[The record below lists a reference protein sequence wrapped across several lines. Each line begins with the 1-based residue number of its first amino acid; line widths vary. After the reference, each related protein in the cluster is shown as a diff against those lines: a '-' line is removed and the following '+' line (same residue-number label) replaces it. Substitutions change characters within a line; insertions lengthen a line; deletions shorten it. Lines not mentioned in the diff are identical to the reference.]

1 LNLDMENVKYKDS
14 DGVED
19 REFLD
24 QIACEN
30 IFKKFGRKVV
40 LNGVSV
46 HVNTGEVV
54 GLLGP
59 NGSGKTTLFN
69 IILGVVVPTKGKVY
83 FNGKNITNMPIHR
96 RARLGITYLQQE
108 TSVFRDLKVEDN
120 IRLVLEFQR
129 LRKSEREEIVNEN
142 LSEFGIENLRK
153 QYAFSLSGGE
163 KRRLELARMM
173 SLKPK
178 FVLLDEPFIG
188 IDPKTV
194 KEIQKVVLNL
204 KERGIGVIITD
215 HSVDALR
222 PIVDRL
228 YVIHKGQVLA
238 EGNPYEVLK
247 NDLVKQVYLGE
258 D

>member
-1 LNLDMENVKYKDS
+1 MGCTMESK
-14 DGVED
+14 
-19 REFLD
+19 
-24 QIACEN
+24 IICAN

-40 LNGVSV
+40 LKN
-46 HVNTGEVV
+46 VNIEAKSGEVV

-69 IILGVVVPTKGKVY
+69 IILGLVIPNKGKVL
-83 FNGKNITNMPIHR
+83 FNDKDITNMPIHK

-108 TSVFRDLKVEDN
+108 TSVFRELKVEEN
-120 IRLVLEFQR
+120 VKLVLEFQK
-129 LRKSEREEIVNEN
+129 LKKSEKEILIGDV
-142 LSEFGIENLRK
+142 LDEFGIKDLRK

-173 SLKPK
+173 ILRPQ

-194 KEIQKVVLNL
+194 KEIQKIVIGL
-204 KERGIGVIITD
+204 KEKGIGVIITD
-215 HSVDALR
+215 HSVEALK

-228 YVIHKGQVLA
+228 YVIHKGEVLA
-238 EGNPYEVLK
+238 SGLPGEVFE
-247 NDLVKQVYLGE
+247 NEQVKKVYLG

>member
-1 LNLDMENVKYKDS
+1 MRDKIL
-14 DGVED
+14 
-19 REFLD
+19 
-24 QIACEN
+24 CEG
-30 IFKKFGRKVV
+30 IFKRFGKKVV
-40 LNGVSV
+40 LNNVSIE
-46 HVNTGEVV
+46 VNTGEVV

-69 IILGVVVPTKGKVY
+69 IILGVVVPNKGNVY
-83 FNGKNITNMPIHR
+83 FNEKKITNLPIHK

-120 IRLVLEFQR
+120 LRTVLEFQK
-129 LRKSEREEIVNEN
+129 LRKKEKEEIISESLN
-142 LSEFGIENLRK
+142 EFGIYELRK

-173 SLKPK
+173 VLKPK

-194 KEIQKVVLNL
+194 KEIQKIVLNL

-215 HSVDALR
+215 HSVEALK

-228 YVIHKGQVLA
+228 YVIHKGEVLA
-238 EGNPYEVLK
+238 SGSPSEVFE
-247 NDLVKQVYLGE
+247 NELVKKVYLGE
-258 D
+258 

>member
-1 LNLDMENVKYKDS
+1 M
-14 DGVED
+14 VETD
-19 REFLD
+19 KVFD
-24 QIACEN
+24 QISCER
-30 IFKKFGRKVV
+30 IVKKFGRKLV
-40 LNGVSV
+40 LKEVNMY
-46 HVNTGEVV
+46 VNTGEVV

-69 IILGVVVPTKGKVY
+69 IILGVVVPTRGKVY
-83 FNGKNITNMPIHR
+83 FNGKNITNMPIHK

-108 TSVFRDLKVEDN
+108 TSVFRDLNVEDN
-120 IRLVLEFQR
+120 VRLVLEFQKLKR
-129 LRKSEREEIVNEN
+129 NEIKSIIDTT
-142 LSEFGIENLRK
+142 LTEFGIDSLRK

-194 KEIQKVVLNL
+194 KEIQKVVLSL

-215 HSVDALR
+215 HSVEALK

-228 YVIHKGQVLA
+228 YVIHKGEVLA
-238 EGNPYEVLK
+238 EGDPDEVLS
-247 NDLVKQVYLGE
+247 NELVKSVYLGE
-258 D
+258 E

>member
-1 LNLDMENVKYKDS
+1 MDERV
-14 DGVED
+14 
-19 REFLD
+19 FD
-24 QIACEN
+24 QISCEG

-40 LNGVSV
+40 LNNVNAY
-46 HVNTGEVV
+46 VNTGEVV

-69 IILGVVVPTKGKVY
+69 IILGVVVPTKGRVY
-83 FNGKNITNMPIHR
+83 FNGQNITNMPIHR

-120 IRLVLEFQR
+120 VRLVLEFQK
-129 LRKSEREEIVNEN
+129 LRRIEREEIVKSTLE
-142 LSEFGIENLRK
+142 EFGIQDLKK
-153 QYAFSLSGGE
+153 QFAFSLSGGE

-173 SLKPK
+173 ALSPK

-194 KEIQKVVLNL
+194 KEIQKIVIQL
-204 KERGIGVIITD
+204 KEKGIGVIITD

-228 YVIHKGQVLA
+228 YVIHKGEVLA
-238 EGNPYEVLK
+238 QGHPEDVLQ
-247 NDLVKQVYLGE
+247 DTMVKKVYLGE
-258 D
+258 E

>member
-1 LNLDMENVKYKDS
+1 VC
-14 DGVED
+14 
-19 REFLD
+19 
-24 QIACEN
+24 QN
-30 IFKKFGRKVV
+30 ISKKFGRKLV
-40 LNGVSV
+40 LNDVSIEA
-46 HVNTGEVV
+46 NTGEVV

-69 IILGVVVPTKGKVY
+69 IILGVVIPNKGQI
-83 FNGKNITNMPIHR
+83 FFDDTNITNLPIHK

-108 TSVFRDLKVEDN
+108 TSVFRELTVEDN
-120 IRLVLEFQR
+120 VKTIVEYQKMS
-129 LRKSEREEIVNEN
+129 KSERKALIDYT
-142 LSEFGIENLRK
+142 LKEFGILDLKK
-153 QYAFSLSGGE
+153 QYAYSLSGGE

-173 SLKPK
+173 VLRPK

-194 KEIQKVVLNL
+194 KEIQRIVFDL

-238 EGNPYEVLK
+238 SGTPKEVFENEVVK
-247 NDLVKQVYLGE
+247 NVYLGE
-258 D
+258 

>member
-1 LNLDMENVKYKDS
+1 MSRIVC
-14 DGVED
+14 
-19 REFLD
+19 
-24 QIACEN
+24 QN
-30 IFKKFGRKVV
+30 ISKKFGRKLV
-40 LNGVSV
+40 LNDVSIEA
-46 HVNTGEVV
+46 NTGEVV

-69 IILGVVVPTKGKVY
+69 IILGVVIPNKGQI
-83 FNGKNITNMPIHR
+83 FFDDTNITNLPIHK

-108 TSVFRDLKVEDN
+108 TSVFRELTVEDN
-120 IRLVLEFQR
+120 VKTIVEYQKMS
-129 LRKSEREEIVNEN
+129 KSERKALIDYT
-142 LSEFGIENLRK
+142 LKEFGILDLKK
-153 QYAFSLSGGE
+153 QYAYSLSGGE

-173 SLKPK
+173 VLRPK

-194 KEIQKVVLNL
+194 KEIQRIVFDL

-238 EGNPYEVLK
+238 SGTPKEVFENEVVK
-247 NDLVKQVYLGE
+247 NVYLGE
-258 D
+258 

>member
-1 LNLDMENVKYKDS
+1 MGDKIL
-14 DGVED
+14 
-19 REFLD
+19 
-24 QIACEN
+24 CER

-40 LNGVSV
+40 LNNVSIEV
-46 HVNTGEVV
+46 DTGEVV

-69 IILGVVVPTKGKVY
+69 IILGVVVPNKGNVY
-83 FNGKNITNMPIHR
+83 FNEKKITNMPIHK

-120 IRLVLEFQR
+120 LKAVLEFQKLKR
-129 LRKSEREEIVNEN
+129 REKEQIIAES
-142 LSEFGIENLRK
+142 LAEFGIDELRK

-173 SLKPK
+173 VLKPK

-194 KEIQKVVLNL
+194 KEIQKIVLNL

-215 HSVDALR
+215 HSVEALK

-228 YVIHKGQVLA
+228 YVIHKG
-238 EGNPYEVLK
+238 EVLSSGVPSEVFE
-247 NDLVKQVYLGE
+247 NELVKKVYLGE
-258 D
+258 

>member
-1 LNLDMENVKYKDS
+1 MESKIV
-14 DGVED
+14 
-19 REFLD
+19 
-24 QIACEN
+24 CEN

-40 LNGVSV
+40 LKN
-46 HVNTGEVV
+46 VNIEAKSGEVV

-69 IILGVVVPTKGKVY
+69 IILGVVIPNKGKVL
-83 FNGKNITNMPIHR
+83 FNDKDITNMPIHK

-108 TSVFRDLKVEDN
+108 TSVFRELKVEEN
-120 IRLVLEFQR
+120 VKLVLEFQK
-129 LRKSEREEIVNEN
+129 LKKSEKEILIGDV
-142 LSEFGIENLRK
+142 LDEFGIQDLRK

-173 SLKPK
+173 ILRPQ

-194 KEIQKVVLNL
+194 KEIQKIVIGL
-204 KERGIGVIITD
+204 KEKGIGVIITD
-215 HSVDALR
+215 HSVEALK

-228 YVIHKGQVLA
+228 YVIHKGEVLA
-238 EGNPYEVLK
+238 SGLPGEVFE
-247 NDLVKQVYLGE
+247 NEQVKKVYLG

>member
-1 LNLDMENVKYKDS
+1 MDEKS
-14 DGVED
+14 
-19 REFLD
+19 FD
-24 QIACEN
+24 QISCEG

-40 LNGVSV
+40 LNNVNAY
-46 HVNTGEVV
+46 VNTGEVV

-69 IILGVVVPTKGKVY
+69 IILGVVVPTKGRVY
-83 FNGKNITNMPIHR
+83 FNGKNITNMPIHK

-120 IRLVLEFQR
+120 VRLVLEFQKLKR
-129 LRKSEREEIVNEN
+129 TEREEIVKSTLE
-142 LSEFGIENLRK
+142 EFGIQDLKK
-153 QYAFSLSGGE
+153 QFAFSLSGGE

-173 SLKPK
+173 ALSPK

-194 KEIQKVVLNL
+194 KEIQKIVIQL
-204 KERGIGVIITD
+204 KEKGIGVIITD

-228 YVIHKGQVLA
+228 YVIHKGEVLA
-238 EGNPYEVLK
+238 QGHPEDVLQ
-247 NDLVKQVYLGE
+247 DTMVKKVYLGE
-258 D
+258 E

>member
-1 LNLDMENVKYKDS
+1 M
-14 DGVED
+14 GD
-19 REFLD
+19 RIL
-24 QIACEN
+24 CEG
-30 IFKKFGRKVV
+30 IFKRFGRKVV
-40 LNGVSV
+40 LNNVSIEV
-46 HVNTGEVV
+46 DTGEVV

-69 IILGVVVPTKGKVY
+69 IILGVVVPNKGNVY
-83 FNGKNITNMPIHR
+83 FNEKKITNMPIHK

-120 IRLVLEFQR
+120 LKAVLEFQKLKR
-129 LRKSEREEIVNEN
+129 REKEQIIIES
-142 LSEFGIENLRK
+142 LAEFGIDELRK

-173 SLKPK
+173 VLKPK

-194 KEIQKVVLNL
+194 KEIQKIVLNL

-215 HSVDALR
+215 HSVEALK

-228 YVIHKGQVLA
+228 YVIHKG
-238 EGNPYEVLK
+238 EVLSSGVPSEVFE
-247 NDLVKQVYLGE
+247 NELVKKVYLGE
-258 D
+258 

>member
-1 LNLDMENVKYKDS
+1 MSHKI
-14 DGVED
+14 VETGKG
-19 REFLD
+19 FD
-24 QIACEN
+24 QISCEW
-30 IFKKFGRKVV
+30 IYKRFGRKEV
-40 LNGVSV
+40 LKGVNMY
-46 HVNTGEVV
+46 VNTGEVV

-83 FNGKNITNMPIHR
+83 FNGENITNMPIHK

-108 TSVFRDLKVEDN
+108 TSVFRDLRVEDN
-120 IRLVLEFQR
+120 IRLVLEFQK
-129 LRKSEREEIVNEN
+129 LKKKEIEFIINN
-142 LSEFGIENLRK
+142 TLTEFGIESLRR

-173 SLKPK
+173 SLKPR

-194 KEIQKVVLNL
+194 KEIQKVVLSL
-204 KERGIGVIITD
+204 KERGMGVIITD
-215 HSVDALR
+215 HSVEALK

-228 YVIHKGQVLA
+228 YVIHKGEVLA
-238 EGNPYEVLK
+238 EGKPEEVLA
-247 NDLVKQVYLGE
+247 NEMVKTVYLGE
-258 D
+258 E

>member
-1 LNLDMENVKYKDS
+1 MRHKI
-14 DGVED
+14 VET
-19 REFLD
+19 EKGFD
-24 QIACEN
+24 QISCEG
-30 IFKKFGRKVV
+30 IYKRFGRKEV
-40 LNGVSV
+40 LKGVNMY
-46 HVNTGEVV
+46 VNTGEVV

-83 FNGKNITNMPIHR
+83 FNGKNITNMPIHK

-108 TSVFRDLKVEDN
+108 TSVFRDLRVEDN
-120 IRLVLEFQR
+120 IRLVLEFQK
-129 LRKSEREEIVNEN
+129 LKKNEIESIINN
-142 LSEFGIENLRK
+142 TLTEFGIETLRR

-173 SLKPK
+173 SLEPR

-194 KEIQKVVLNL
+194 KEIQKVVLSL
-204 KERGIGVIITD
+204 KERGMGVIITD
-215 HSVDALR
+215 HSVEALK

-228 YVIHKGQVLA
+228 YVIHKGEVLA
-238 EGNPYEVLK
+238 EGKPEEVLS
-247 NDLVKQVYLGE
+247 NEMVKTVYLGE
-258 D
+258 E

>member
-1 LNLDMENVKYKDS
+1 MSRIVC
-14 DGVED
+14 
-19 REFLD
+19 
-24 QIACEN
+24 QN
-30 IFKKFGRKVV
+30 ISKRFGRKLV
-40 LNGVSV
+40 LSDVSIEA
-46 HVNTGEVV
+46 NTGEVV

-69 IILGVVVPTKGKVY
+69 IILGVVIPNKGQI
-83 FNGKNITNMPIHR
+83 FFDDTNITNLPIHK

-108 TSVFRDLKVEDN
+108 TSVFRELTVEDN
-120 IRLVLEFQR
+120 IKAIVEYQKMS
-129 LRKSEREEIVNEN
+129 KSERRALIDYT
-142 LSEFGIENLRK
+142 LKEFGITDLKK

-173 SLKPK
+173 VLRPK

-194 KEIQKVVLNL
+194 KEIQRIVLDL

-238 EGNPYEVLK
+238 SGNPKEVFENEVVK
-247 NDLVKQVYLGE
+247 NVYLGE
-258 D
+258 

>member
-1 LNLDMENVKYKDS
+1 MRHKIVETGKD
-14 DGVED
+14 
-19 REFLD
+19 FD
-24 QIACEN
+24 QISCEG
-30 IFKKFGRKVV
+30 IYKRFGRKEV
-40 LNGVSV
+40 LKGVNMY
-46 HVNTGEVV
+46 VNTGEVV

-83 FNGKNITNMPIHR
+83 FNGKNITNMPIHK

-108 TSVFRDLKVEDN
+108 TSVFRGLRVEDN
-120 IRLVLEFQR
+120 IRLVLEFQK
-129 LRKSEREEIVNEN
+129 LKKKEIESIINN
-142 LSEFGIENLRK
+142 TLTEFGIESLKR

-173 SLKPK
+173 SLKPR

-194 KEIQKVVLNL
+194 KEIQKVVLSL
-204 KERGIGVIITD
+204 KERGMGVIITD
-215 HSVDALR
+215 HSVEALK

-228 YVIHKGQVLA
+228 YVIHKGEVLA
-238 EGNPYEVLK
+238 EGKPEEVLA
-247 NDLVKQVYLGE
+247 NEMVKTVYLGE
-258 D
+258 E

>member
-1 LNLDMENVKYKDS
+1 
-14 DGVED
+14 
-19 REFLD
+19 
-24 QIACEN
+24 
-30 IFKKFGRKVV
+30 
-40 LNGVSV
+40 
-46 HVNTGEVV
+46 VV

-83 FNGKNITNMPIHR
+83 FNGKNITNMPIHK

-108 TSVFRDLKVEDN
+108 TSVFRDLRVEDN
-120 IRLVLEFQR
+120 IRLVLEFQK
-129 LRKSEREEIVNEN
+129 LKKKEIELIINN
-142 LSEFGIENLRK
+142 TLTEFGIESLKR

-173 SLKPK
+173 SLKPR

-194 KEIQKVVLNL
+194 KEIQKVVLSL
-204 KERGIGVIITD
+204 KERGMGVIITD
-215 HSVDALR
+215 HSVEALK

-228 YVIHKGQVLA
+228 YVIHKGEVLA
-238 EGNPYEVLK
+238 EGKPEEVLA
-247 NDLVKQVYLGE
+247 NEMVKTVYLGE
-258 D
+258 E

>member
-1 LNLDMENVKYKDS
+1 MESK
-14 DGVED
+14 
-19 REFLD
+19 
-24 QIACEN
+24 IICEN

-40 LNGVSV
+40 LKN
-46 HVNTGEVV
+46 VNIEAKSGEVV

-69 IILGVVVPTKGKVY
+69 IILGVVIPNKGKVL
-83 FNGKNITNMPIHR
+83 FNDKDITNMPIHK

-108 TSVFRDLKVEDN
+108 TSVFRELKVEEN
-120 IRLVLEFQR
+120 VKLVLEFQK
-129 LRKSEREEIVNEN
+129 LKKSEKEILIGDV
-142 LSEFGIENLRK
+142 LDEFGIQDLRK

-173 SLKPK
+173 ILRPQ

-194 KEIQKVVLNL
+194 KEIQKIVIGL
-204 KERGIGVIITD
+204 KEKGIGVIITD
-215 HSVDALR
+215 HSVEALK

-228 YVIHKGQVLA
+228 YVIHKGEVLA
-238 EGNPYEVLK
+238 SGLPGEVFE
-247 NDLVKQVYLGE
+247 NEQVKKVYLG

>member
-1 LNLDMENVKYKDS
+1 MSRIVC
-14 DGVED
+14 
-19 REFLD
+19 
-24 QIACEN
+24 QN
-30 IFKKFGRKVV
+30 ISKRFGRKLV
-40 LNGVSV
+40 LNDVSIEA
-46 HVNTGEVV
+46 NTGEVV

-69 IILGVVVPTKGKVY
+69 IILGVVVPNKGKI
-83 FNGKNITNMPIHR
+83 FFDDINITNLPIHK

-108 TSVFRDLKVEDN
+108 TSVFRELTVEDN
-120 IRLVLEFQR
+120 IKAIIEYQKMSKAERRELIDFTLE
-129 LRKSEREEIVNEN
+129 
-142 LSEFGIENLRK
+142 EFGILDLKK
-153 QYAFSLSGGE
+153 QYAYSLSGGE

-173 SLKPK
+173 VLRPK

-194 KEIQKVVLNL
+194 KEIQRIVVDL
-204 KERGIGVIITD
+204 KQRGIGVIITD

-238 EGNPYEVLK
+238 SGAPEEVFE
-247 NDLVKQVYLGE
+247 NEIVKSVYLGE
-258 D
+258 

>member
-1 LNLDMENVKYKDS
+1 MRDKIL
-14 DGVED
+14 
-19 REFLD
+19 
-24 QIACEN
+24 CEG
-30 IFKKFGRKVV
+30 IFKRFGKKLV
-40 LNGVSV
+40 LNNVSIEV
-46 HVNTGEVV
+46 ITGEVV

-69 IILGVVVPTKGKVY
+69 IILGVVIPNKGNVY
-83 FNGKNITNMPIHR
+83 FNEKKITNVPIHK

-120 IRLVLEFQR
+120 LRTVLEFQK
-129 LRKSEREEIVNEN
+129 LKKKEKEEIISESLN
-142 LSEFGIENLRK
+142 EFGIYELRK

-173 SLKPK
+173 VLKPK

-194 KEIQKVVLNL
+194 KEIQKIVLNL

-215 HSVDALR
+215 HSVEALK

-228 YVIHKGQVLA
+228 YVIHKGEVLA
-238 EGNPYEVLK
+238 SGSPSEVFE
-247 NDLVKQVYLGE
+247 NELVKKVYLGE
-258 D
+258 

>member
-1 LNLDMENVKYKDS
+1 MAETDKV
-14 DGVED
+14 
-19 REFLD
+19 FD
-24 QIACEN
+24 QISCER
-30 IFKKFGRKVV
+30 IVKKFGRKLV
-40 LNGVSV
+40 LKEVNMY
-46 HVNTGEVV
+46 VNTGEVV

-69 IILGVVVPTKGKVY
+69 IILGVVVPTRGKVY
-83 FNGKNITNMPIHR
+83 FNGKNITNMPIHK

-108 TSVFRDLKVEDN
+108 TSVFRDLNVEDN
-120 IRLVLEFQR
+120 VRLVLEFQKLKR
-129 LRKSEREEIVNEN
+129 NEIKSIIDTT
-142 LSEFGIENLRK
+142 LTEFGIDSLRK

-194 KEIQKVVLNL
+194 KEIQKVVLSL

-215 HSVDALR
+215 HSVEALK

-228 YVIHKGQVLA
+228 YVIHKGEVLA
-238 EGNPYEVLK
+238 EGDPDEVLS
-247 NDLVKQVYLGE
+247 NELVKSVYLGE
-258 D
+258 E

>member
-1 LNLDMENVKYKDS
+1 MDEKS
-14 DGVED
+14 
-19 REFLD
+19 FD
-24 QIACEN
+24 QISCEG

-40 LNGVSV
+40 LNNVNAY
-46 HVNTGEVV
+46 VNTGEVV

-69 IILGVVVPTKGKVY
+69 IILGVVVPTKGRVY
-83 FNGKNITNMPIHR
+83 FNGKNITNMPIHK

-120 IRLVLEFQR
+120 VRLVLEFQK
-129 LRKSEREEIVNEN
+129 LRRIEREEIVKSTLE
-142 LSEFGIENLRK
+142 EFGIQDLKK
-153 QYAFSLSGGE
+153 QFAFSLSGGE

-173 SLKPK
+173 ALSPK

-194 KEIQKVVLNL
+194 KEIQKIVIQL
-204 KERGIGVIITD
+204 KEKGIGVIITD

-228 YVIHKGQVLA
+228 YVIHKGEVLA
-238 EGNPYEVLK
+238 QGHPEDVLQ
-247 NDLVKQVYLGE
+247 DTMVKKVYLGE
-258 D
+258 E